1 MIKLITIL
9 CALALNIT
17 GAQAEEAAPK
27 PPPAQKTIN
36 ANIYEKEKANSLSGK
51 VKTTKTSREDTLV
64 YFEGIKK
71 SGPYVLSST
80 LKNYTKLKNRLVK
93 SSEAN
98 GPKVTVSLDDQD
110 NIMTVEVSETADTS
124 DGTKD

>member
-1 MIKLITIL
+1 MTKLITIL

-17 GAQAEEAAPK
+17 GALAEEAAPK

-110 NIMTVEVSETADTS
+110 NIMTVEISETADTS

>member
-1 MIKLITIL
+1 MTKLITIL